1 MLNVNEDTI
10 RAYTEQNVPKKL
22 TITFPNNSNLTPI
35 TNANIQEESMSLT
48 GSLCSDSNLMLQGCI
63 STQFNLTTFDYDT
76 DITGQDIIAT
86 LSVKDDS
93 YKGEWVKGT
102 NYKSGDIVKFDQEY
116 YIYSDDVSDEKT
128 ENIKRTKVSS
138 SYIVYNETDKKYNIF
153 GREPDNFIGIR
164 ILTSEKVLDG
174 VRMTIRCW
182 YTGGPYYY
190 VVRDFNNKTDIIM
203 PQHYPIGSNYPL
215 KGWFAEI
222 SYSGTDTD
230 AFKEFVSNLKIYE
243 LTNACKNELYPDEL
257 EECQRVYGYV
267 DTSNTEDIII
277 FRGKVESFTRQA
289 ADPRY
294 SELIAYDKLYDYQEK
309 SIKDWMNKVDE
320 YGMGMVDPYSYQ
332 GSYKLKTTYKK
343 DQTVYGTYTDSNNV
357 ETKGY
362 YHFKQDYI
370 DSFYQACN
378 IVKVASGDL
387 TIPPTG
393 VAPTIN
399 GPEYVEK
406 LEKYFPN
413 DLQVFPFKK

>member
-153 GREPDNFIGIR
+153 GREPDNFVGIR

-174 VRMTIRCW
+174 VSMTIRCW

-190 VVRDFNNKTDIIM
+190 VVRDFNNTTDIIM
-203 PQHYPIGSNYPL
+203 PQYYPVGSNYPL

-230 AFKEFVSNLKIYE
+230 AFKEFASNLKIYE
-243 LTNACKNELYPDEL
+243 LTNACKIELFPDEL
-257 EECQRVYGYV
+257 VECQRVFGFV

-277 FRGKVESFTRQA
+277 FR
-289 ADPRY
+289 
-294 SELIAYDKLYDYQEK
+294 
-309 SIKDWMNKVDE
+309 
-320 YGMGMVDPYSYQ
+320 
-332 GSYKLKTTYKK
+332 
-343 DQTVYGTYTDSNNV
+343 
-357 ETKGY
+357 
-362 YHFKQDYI
+362 
-370 DSFYQACN
+370 
-378 IVKVASGDL
+378 
-387 TIPPTG
+387 
-393 VAPTIN
+393 
-399 GPEYVEK
+399 
-406 LEKYFPN
+406 
-413 DLQVFPFKK
+413 